1 MKTMSLLK
9 FFDGA
14 RPGQKKKL
22 SDDEKQQKAKEYE
35 AKRVKRTFQNKWKSD
50 RSWLQYDESQNKML
64 CDEDSDCG
72 SDDGLDFQDEEGN
85 TNRVMLFGCVS
96 D

>member
-1 MKTMSLLK
+1 
-9 FFDGA
+9 
-14 RPGQKKKL
+14 
-22 SDDEKQQKAKEYE
+22 
-35 AKRVKRTFQNKWKSD
+35 
-50 RSWLQYDESQNKML
+50 ML